1 MGRKNLFLLIDNSSS
16 MWDRDINTSTRKI
29 DLLKEKL
36 ISFLE
41 GRICEFEEIFIYSFA
56 NRLKSEGITND
67 LEELEKRLRYMSC
80 WGSSSRIWDS
90 INDLINEIQNKSRS
104 ISGRYLMDDNKN
116 IILCVTDGED
126 NSSINTYEEI
136 MDKISKLNN
145 IEVIIIDLSGDIKK
159 TKKSKRNVYIE
170 DKLEKIEEILNENK
184 ETKDI
189 NFTVTVLPIVPT
201 KEDDA
206 EIVRN
211 MLLKAIPYVEKVTG
225 LRYYPVPTFIVNEYH
240 IKDYIETEIIDKDN
254 NELELREDIK
264 EIIKFISSVSLKFHT
279 GAFIPENIGEKLKAT
294 EYEGFHNLSGKAI
307 FTLRAYA
314 ETAYNL
320 SYILDD
326 RFDEFFEERNDNNI
340 FISEISTVKD
350 PIINCYDDLKYM
362 EMILKRI
369 NERYRNDISLSE
381 KYFYMYGNRGAKPI
395 LEIWRKYTSNTQFT
409 KLVKCVDEMGYWKKD
424 LKSILVAL
432 EIAINIVFDMLKRM
446 KRELVKYK
454 SIVSTI
460 HTYGVYILPTIEK
473 KQLINKLKSNGYP
486 EHFYINKTGV
496 VLLCLDEIKKRI
508 EETLQ
513 EDTSLDEEKLKE
525 DIILATLIHEHTHAA
540 VYEGLNYN
548 SSNITFNSN
557 WSNGKRFK
565 AVSEGLAEWAELNYF
580 RGNKVIYDIIYNH
593 ALSEEFPDWP
603 YSAAILI
610 ENSYLKLGDIKY
622 KALVEYFRRDYIE
635 AFKLLVINIWEPLN

>member
-1 MGRKNLFLLIDNSSS
+1 MEKNLFLLIDNSSS
-16 MWDRDINTSTRKI
+16 MWDRDINTSLRKI
-29 DLLKEKL
+29 DLLREKL
-36 ISFLE
+36 LSFLQ
-41 GRICEFEEIFIYSFA
+41 GKMSEFEEIFIYSFA
-56 NRLKSEGITND
+56 NSLKYEGTTND
-67 LEELEKRLRYMSC
+67 LKEIEKTLRHMSY

-90 INDLINEIQNKSRS
+90 INNLINQIQNKNRS
-104 ISGRYLMDDNKN
+104 ILGRYLMDDRKS

-126 NSSINTYEEI
+126 NSSIGTYEEI
-136 MDKISKLNN
+136 INKISKLNN

-159 TKKSKRNVYIE
+159 NKKSKRNVYIE

-184 ETKDI
+184 KNMDI
-189 NFTVTVLPIVPT
+189 NFSVAVLPIVPT
-201 KEDDA
+201 KEDDI
-206 EIVRN
+206 EIVRK
-211 MLLKAIPYVEKVTG
+211 MLLKSIPYIEKLTG
-225 LRYYPVPTFIVNEYH
+225 LRYYPVPTFIVDKYM

-264 EIIKFISSVSLKFHT
+264 EIIKFILSVSLTFHT
-279 GAFIPENIGEKLKAT
+279 DAFIPENIGMQLRST
-294 EYEGFHNLSGKAI
+294 EYEDFHNLSKEGILILKAS
-307 FTLRAYA
+307 A

-320 SYILDD
+320 SYILND
-326 RFDEFFEERNDNNI
+326 RFDVFFEERNNSYI
-340 FISEISTVKD
+340 YISELSTVKD

-369 NERYRNDISLSE
+369 NERYRNDISLSGE
-381 KYFYMYGNRGAKPI
+381 YFYVYGNRGAKPI
-395 LEIWRKYTSNTQFT
+395 LEIWRKYTSNAQFT

-432 EIAINIVFDMLKRM
+432 EIAINIIFNMLKRM
-446 KRELVKYK
+446 KSELVKYK

-508 EETLQ
+508 EEVLQ
-513 EDTSLDEEKLKE
+513 EDASLDKQKLKE
-525 DIILATLIHEHTHAA
+525 DLILATLIHEHTHAA

-548 SSNITFNSN
+548 SSSIIFNNSN
-557 WSNGKRFK
+557 WSSGKRFK

-580 RGNKVIYDIIYNH
+580 RNNKVMYDIIYNH
-593 ALSEEFPDWP
+593 AVSGEFPDWP
-603 YSAAILI
+603 YSAAVLI
-610 ENSYLKLGDIKY
+610 EDSYLELGDIKY
-622 KALVEYFRRDYIE
+622 KALVEYFRRNYIE
-635 AFKLLVINIWEPLN
+635 AYKLLVGR